1 MIDPTIRS
9 NCCGISGIFDWN
21 IAITIVIV
29 SVAGGVVV

>member
-9 NCCGISGIFDWN
+9 NCCGIFEIFDWN
-21 IAITIVIV
+21 IAITIVVV